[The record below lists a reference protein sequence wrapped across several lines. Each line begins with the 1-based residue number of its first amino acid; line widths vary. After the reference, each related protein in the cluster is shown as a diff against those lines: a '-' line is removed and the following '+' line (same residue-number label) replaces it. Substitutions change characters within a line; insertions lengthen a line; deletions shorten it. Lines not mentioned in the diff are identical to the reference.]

1 MLAPL
6 VEDLFAPQAQRAAP
20 AGTLQVHMR
29 TTPPSA
35 EAVQPP
41 EQTAIAAPA
50 AAPAV
55 PPDNRPAEGAAS
67 SRFLST
73 GNVDQPAAP
82 RGEWVIDTSQLPL
95 GVMYRAQLGI
105 WIDAAG
111 KIQRVEIEELT
122 PDDDRARQALQNL
135 VSTQMLPA
143 LLGGLPVGNV
153 RRIELGFGQE

>member
-1 MLAPL
+1 MFAPL
-6 VEDLFAPQAQRAAP
+6 VEDLFAPQAQRGAP
-20 AGTLQVHMR
+20 AGALQVQMR
-29 TTPPSA
+29 TAAPSPA
-35 EAVQPP
+35 PVQPP
-41 EQTAIAAPA
+41 AQEAITAATVAPA
-50 AAPAV
+50 MS
-55 PPDNRPAEGAAS
+55 PDNHPPEGAAS

-82 RGEWVIDTSQLPL
+82 RGEWSIDTSRLPL

-111 KIQRVEIEELT
+111 KIQRVEIEELA

-143 LLGGLPVGNV
+143 LLDGLPVGNV